1 MTSRGEAEP
10 GGARTVGPRR
20 AFARSRSG
28 RPGFGGATL
37 FAQVMGLVII
47 SLIAAQVVTLT
58 TLFVFLPPPQPEVY
72 RLSDVVK
79 VFKTGGPL
87 KAGEGETRP
96 LVLSYALSPPPEGR
110 PSWRRA
116 ELRDLLA
123 RGLDVDS
130 ARVVF
135 SNDGLRLIRNRR
147 PPDGGP
153 GHAGPPPPPPPK
165 DREDPWIV
173 APFKIAIRQDDGRW
187 LIAHPAD
194 TFRLDS
200 WQSRVLLTLLLSI
213 LAISPLAW
221 LFARRLA
228 APIGAFAGAADRLGR
243 DPNAAPLELKGSSEV
258 NAAVAAFNGM
268 QDRLNRY
275 VEHRTAMVG
284 AIAHDLRTPL
294 TRLRFR
300 IEATP
305 DDQRAKLAHEV
316 EQMDA
321 MISATLAF
329 VRDATQTGE
338 RKPLELSSLVESV
351 MDESA
356 ETGADAAVDRADRV
370 VVHGDPIALKRLVE
384 NLVENALK
392 YGSQARGRVFTEDGQ
407 AVVEIE
413 DHGPGVP
420 PHDLDR
426 VFEPF
431 YRGEPSRSRTTGGIG
446 LGLAVARSI
455 ARGHGGDVSLH
466 NGARGG
472 LTARIVLPAE
482 I

>member
-1 MTSRGEAEP
+1 
-10 GGARTVGPRR
+10 
-20 AFARSRSG
+20 
-28 RPGFGGATL
+28 
-37 FAQVMGLVII
+37 MGLVIV
-47 SLIAAQVVTLT
+47 SLIAAQVVTIAAL
-58 TLFVFLPPPQPEVY
+58 LLLPPPPPEAY

-79 VFKTGGPL
+79 VFKTGRQV
-87 KAGEGETRP
+87 KGEGTARP
-96 LVLSYALSPPPEGR
+96 LVLSSSLTPPPDGR

-116 ELRDLLA
+116 ELRDALA
-123 RGLDVDS
+123 RGLDVDGS
-130 ARVVF
+130 RVIF
-135 SNDGLRLIRNRR
+135 SNDGLRVIRSRR
-147 PPDGGP
+147 PPDDRD
-153 GHAGPPPPPPPK
+153 GHPRPPPPQ
-165 DREDPWIV
+165 DREDPLLF
-173 APFKIAIRQDDGRW
+173 APFKVAVRQDDGRW
-187 LIAHPAD
+187 LIAHPANS
-194 TFRLDS
+194 FRLDS

-213 LAISPLAW
+213 LVISPLAW

-228 APIGAFAGAADRLGR
+228 APMGAFAGAAERLGR
-243 DPNAAPLELKGSSEV
+243 DPNAPPLELKGSSEV
-258 NAAVAAFNGM
+258 NAAVAAFNEM
-268 QDRLNRY
+268 QDRLRRY

-305 DDQRAKLAHEV
+305 DDQRAKLAHDV

-351 MDESA
+351 IDESA
-356 ETGADAAVDRADRV
+356 ETGADAAVDRTERV
-370 VVHGDPIALKRLVE
+370 VVHGDPIALKRLIE

-392 YGSQARGRVFTEDGQ
+392 YGAQARGRVFTEDGQ

-413 DHGPGVP
+413 DRGPGVP

-431 YRGEPSRSRTTGGIG
+431 YRGEPSRSRSTGGIG

-472 LTARIVLPAE
+472 LTARIVLPAAP
-482 I
+482 